1 MSAAPA
7 EPVCDTPKLC
17 ELIGINPKETTE
29 LKKIGA
35 ILPAAGRGRWLLRS
49 SVQSYTS
56 HLRRLVELKSSDAA
70 SLNKELL
77 AKKIIKTGAE
87 GSLAEIRLEI
97 ERKNAISA
105 RQVFEDGVR
114 IGQILTARIEGF
126 VAEAAGSC
134 AGLDERSLQRE
145 LHNRTQMLLEEFKT
159 AVAETGVDNTPKL

>member
-17 ELIGINPKETTE
+17 ELIGITPKESTE

-49 SVQSYTS
+49 SVQAYTS
-56 HLRRLVELKSSDAA
+56 HLRRLIELKSSDAA
-70 SLNKELL
+70 CLNKELL
-77 AKKIIKTGAE
+77 AKKIIKTAAE

-97 ERKNAISA
+97 ERKNQISA

-114 IGQILTARIEGF
+114 IENGFTVDAAALANIERHIRETRGSGTITNKGGVF
-126 VAEAAGSC
+126 VS
-134 AGLDERSLQRE
+134 
-145 LHNRTQMLLEEFKT
+145 
-159 AVAETGVDNTPKL
+159 